1 MEIISRKEAKQKN
14 LKRYFT
20 GKPCLRNHI
29 AERLVSTKSCIECNK
44 IHEKKYYSTPYGKSK
59 RAEKDKRYK
68 INNIEKIRERDRKRS
83 KTLQYKTRAKE
94 YNQKIMLKRQE

>member
-20 GKPCLRNHI
+20 DKPCLRNHI

-44 IHEKKYYSTPYGKSK
+44 IHEKKYYSTPHGKSK

-68 INNIEKIRERDRKRS
+68 INNK
-83 KTLQYKTRAKE
+83 
-94 YNQKIMLKRQE
+94 